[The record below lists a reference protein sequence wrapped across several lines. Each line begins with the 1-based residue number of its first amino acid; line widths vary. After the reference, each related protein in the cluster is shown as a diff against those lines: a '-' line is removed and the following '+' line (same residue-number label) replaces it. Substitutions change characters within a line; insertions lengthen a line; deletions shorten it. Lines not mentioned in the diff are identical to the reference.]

1 MGRIKFTVHPLFVIF
16 GLYFAAKGKVFSFLI
31 FTISALIH
39 ELGHAITADRL
50 GYRLKRVV
58 LMPYGAVIKGD
69 NVEMDYRDEIKI
81 ALSGPLLSLMIAG
94 LFVSL
99 WWLVP
104 TAYPYTELVVVA
116 NLSLAAVNLLPAYP
130 LDGGRVVT
138 AAASMWLGRKK
149 ARRISR
155 ILGII
160 LAAAVICLF
169 IYSIFTAINLSILFF
184 GLFILFGNV
193 FVSRDAEYVR
203 IASFI
208 NFAPLKKPLFIR
220 HVAADEDVTVRD
232 VLLLRRDGE
241 LLSVTVYTKEGTPL
255 CTLPPERLTYLLQ
268 KGGLNERIVDV
279 DKDKNCR

>member
-16 GLYFAAKGKVFSFLI
+16 GLYFAVKGKVFSFLI

-104 TAYPYTELVVVA
+104 TAYPWRPELQSSGSRA
-116 NLSLAAVNLLPAYP
+116 STATTALPA
-130 LDGGRVVT
+130 
-138 AAASMWLGRKK
+138 
-149 ARRISR
+149 RIS
-155 ILGII
+155 
-160 LAAAVICLF
+160 
-169 IYSIFTAINLSILFF
+169 
-184 GLFILFGNV
+184 
-193 FVSRDAEYVR
+193 
-203 IASFI
+203 
-208 NFAPLKKPLFIR
+208 
-220 HVAADEDVTVRD
+220 
-232 VLLLRRDGE
+232 LR
-241 LLSVTVYTKEGTPL
+241 LPSSSV
-255 CTLPPERLTYLLQ
+255 
-268 KGGLNERIVDV
+268 
-279 DKDKNCR
+279 